1 MGAAAE
7 GAPGAVAADQPA
19 RGVSATRR
27 REGRTAD
34 ADGHGHL
41 GEGKL
46 VLISRVQDAHRT
58 GHLSYVIPKA
68 AQFIPFKCK
77 ELVQLSYSQ
86 LFNFEV

>member
-19 RGVSATRR
+19 ECGPR
-27 REGRTAD
+27 AD

-58 GHLSYVIPKA
+58 GHLSYVIPEA
-68 AQFIPFKCK
+68 AQFIPF
-77 ELVQLSYSQ
+77 
-86 LFNFEV
+86 